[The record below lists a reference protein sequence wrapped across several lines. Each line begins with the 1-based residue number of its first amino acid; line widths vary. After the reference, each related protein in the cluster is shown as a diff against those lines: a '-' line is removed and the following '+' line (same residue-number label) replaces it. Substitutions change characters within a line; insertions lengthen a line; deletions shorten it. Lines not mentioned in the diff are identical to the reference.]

1 MYPSVA
7 DVVRM
12 RLVARAVFRV
22 AGFVAMLFSIA
33 PWSSW
38 LIEGISDGDLFWF
51 SYYSGRIIAGFV
63 AIVLGL
69 AMLLAA
75 RPLARLL
82 IPMRAEIDCPACRY
96 ILVGMSGDRCP
107 ECGLRLPEG
116 FAGMGDEVSTDRE
129 RRRVIERGSHAGLF
143 RWGGVVGIACG
154 VAGGALG
161 SLFGLYMLFMEYESG
176 IGLIV
181 LSAIAGTAV
190 AGLGVGSVLYSDRIR
205 SAARRLKEAEGAGA

>member
-12 RLVARAVFRV
+12 RLLARGLFRV
-22 AGFVAMLFSIA
+22 AGFVAMLFSIS

-51 SYYSGRIIAGFV
+51 SYYAGRIVGGAV
-63 AIVLGL
+63 AVVVGVT
-69 AMLLAA
+69 MMFGA

-82 IPMRAEIDCPACRY
+82 IPMRQEIDCPACRY

-107 ECGLRLPEG
+107 ECGLRLPVG

-129 RRRVIERGSHAGLF
+129 RQRVIERGSHAGLF
-143 RWGGVVGIACG
+143 RWGGLLGIACG
-154 VAGGALG
+154 VVGGALG
-161 SLFGLYMLFMEYESG
+161 SLFGLYMMFIEDSTG
-176 IGLIV
+176 IGMIV
-181 LSAIAGTAV
+181 LSVV
-190 AGLGVGSVLYSDRIR
+190 AGGAVTGCGVGSVLYSDRIR
-205 SAARRLKEAEGAGA
+205 RAARRLSEAEGAGA